1 MTEISHQIRE
11 LLDRQAIRD
20 CVYRYARGIDRHD
33 RDLVASCYHPD
44 AVDDH
49 GSYVGDGRGL
59 AEDAIAGHAD
69 LLRTQHHITN
79 QVVELDGDTAHSE
92 TYYFV
97 VHRTKSESSHL
108 FSGRY
113 IDRFERRDGEWR
125 IAARVCMLE
134 DGIEVPTMDM
144 EVLDRLFAPGTKDP
158 SDSSYQRPLRVSRT
172 SAGEPHT
179 AAPSRD

>member
-1 MTEISHQIRE
+1 MTDISVQVRE

-33 RDLVASCYHPD
+33 PDLVASCYHPD

-49 GSYVGDGRGL
+49 GSYVGPGRGL
-59 AEDAIAGHAD
+59 AEDAISNHGG

-92 TYYFV
+92 TYYLAM
-97 VHRTKSESSHL
+97 HRAKAGTSEF

-113 IDRFERRDGEWR
+113 VDRFERRNGEWR
-125 IAARVCMLE
+125 IAARVCLLE
-134 DGIEVPTMDM
+134 TGIDVQTIDM
-144 EVLDRLFAPGTKDP
+144 EILDRLFAPGSKD
-158 SDSSYQRPLRVSRT
+158 SDDVSYQRPLRVAR
-172 SAGEPHT
+172 T
-179 AAPSRD
+179 AAGDPHPG